1 MGPNVSLLET
11 QPLHIFLCHSSSDK
25 TPVRELYLR
34 LRSDGFDPWLDEQ
47 RLLPGQDWAVEI
59 KRAVA
64 ATDVVIVCLSQRS
77 ADKAGYVQKEIKYAL
92 EVAEEQ
98 PEGTLFLIPL
108 LLEQCAVPERLQRWQ
123 WVELF
128 NERGYEMLIRALQS
142 MAKTRT
148 VLEPPI
154 QLQRGPTELQQEP
167 AVLHRGIESSF
178 RTRTVTN
185 YYEMSSTNT

>member
-64 ATDVVIVCLSQRS
+64 ATDVVIVCLSQHS
-77 ADKAGYVQKEIKYAL
+77 AERRATYKKKLNTPWRWLKNSLRERYFLSLSCWSSV
-92 EVAEEQ
+92 
-98 PEGTLFLIPL
+98 LFLND
-108 LLEQCAVPERLQRWQ
+108 
-123 WVELF
+123 F
-128 NERGYEMLIRALQS
+128 KDGS
-142 MAKTRT
+142 
-148 VLEPPI
+148 
-154 QLQRGPTELQQEP
+154 G
-167 AVLHRGIESSF
+167 
-178 RTRTVTN
+178 
-185 YYEMSSTNT
+185 